1 MIGDDKIFFLRGKDN
16 SPSRTQFEIH
26 GMDFLNEPGWEAKSD
41 DDVDPGENVV
51 EIGGRR
57 KQRGRNLMGWQG

>member
-1 MIGDDKIFFLRGKDN
+1 
-16 SPSRTQFEIH
+16 
-26 GMDFLNEPGWEAKSD
+26 MDFLSEPGWEAKSD

-51 EIGGRR
+51 EIDGRR